1 MYLEVFMLWFII
13 WIVFVAMSIIEKRG
27 IIFGFLAGIWIL
39 FLGVYIYLDGLQL
52 FSGLTI
58 DSSTSTAV
66 VVEGTSTVTDV
77 STTRPAEIT
86 VSSGTITAKV
96 EIPAGAF
103 SSDVSVTVTI
113 LDPDALP
120 TAAVTA
126 AGNQTEFDATDVILE
141 ISNNLDLQ
149 PTEDITLTL
158 TYGDADVTGIF
169 KDAIK
174 RRKEV

>member
-66 VVEGTSTVTDV
+66 VE
-77 STTRPAEIT
+77 
-86 VSSGTITAKV
+86 KV
-96 EIPAGAF
+96 YSNSIPAF
-103 SSDVSVTVTI
+103 SNYGLLMGIPFVLLGI
-113 LDPDALP
+113 YICYL
-120 TAAVTA
+120 AAT
-126 AGNQTEFDATDVILE
+126 
-141 ISNNLDLQ
+141 
-149 PTEDITLTL
+149 
-158 TYGDADVTGIF
+158 
-169 KDAIK
+169 
-174 RRKEV
+174 KEEASHGRG